1 MRPRMVSLCV
11 PHRAAVGFSCSSSIV
26 CHCADLKCPS
36 RPCPPDPC
44 SHLRSQSAT
53 GRRLHLPHGHCWK
66 RSVHFANMFVERLC
80 HILRTATQLK
90 VFWAVE
96 QPASSAPSDGFQ
108 FTTSSLNL
116 SCTLYVVLA
125 ASKVLW
131 CMPCMKATLRACG
144 ARRVKFWM
152 CSYGASSLKPTV
164 FLASCIL

>member
-96 QPASSAPSDGFQ
+96 QPASSAPLMGF
-108 FTTSSLNL
+108 SLRL
-116 SCTLYVVLA
+116 RLLICLVHCTWSLQH
-125 ASKVLW
+125 
-131 CMPCMKATLRACG
+131 LRCSGACR
-144 ARRVKFWM
+144 A
-152 CSYGASSLKPTV
+152 
-164 FLASCIL
+164 